1 MVRSTLCAGF
11 ALLIFT
17 QLSPA
22 VTLHAAAREP
32 EWPSPA
38 IIDPGFLL
46 EKGATVDFIFE
57 EERPFKSCHASTVVA
72 TANGDIL
79 CAFFAGSGEK
89 NPDVGIWMSRYSDGK
104 WGPVTLGVKVNE
116 TAHWN
121 PVLFRDG
128 ESGIHLFFKVGPEIP
143 YWQTYWIT
151 STDDGKTWSDAT
163 QLVDGDEGGRGPVKN
178 KPILLPDG
186 TWLAGASTELDGWK
200 PFFDR
205 SEDQGKTWTRT
216 EDIVIDRK
224 VLKGRGAIQPTMW
237 EWKPGHIR
245 ALFRTTSG
253 FLARSDSSDGGL
265 TWSELEPSGLPNNS
279 SGVDAVRVDDGRVFL
294 VYNPRGRR
302 GGRSPLNIAVSHD
315 NGETWKDFAS
325 LESQPSREFSYPAIV
340 KTADGISVS
349 YTWKRQRVR
358 AWQIPLKALEGI

>member
-1 MVRSTLCAGF
+1 MIRNIISATF
-11 ALLIFT
+11 ALLVIV

-22 VTLHAAAREP
+22 VTLRAVGQETTF
-32 EWPSPA
+32 PSPQ
-38 IIDPGFLL
+38 IIDPEFLL
-46 EKGATVDFIFE
+46 EKGATVDFIFG
-57 EERPFKSCHASTVVA
+57 EERPFRSCHASTVVE

-89 NPDVGIWMSRYSDGK
+89 NPDVGIWMSRYSGGN

-121 PVLFRDG
+121 PVLFRDAR
-128 ESGIHLFFKVGPEIP
+128 SGIHLFFKVGPEIP

-151 STDDGKTWSDAT
+151 STDDGRTWSEAT
-163 QLVDGDEGGRGPVKN
+163 ELVAGDKGGRGPVKN

-186 TWLAGASTELDGWK
+186 TWLAGASTELGGWD

-205 SEDQGKTWTRT
+205 STDLGKTWTRT
-216 EDIVIDRK
+216 EDIAIGRD

-237 EWKPGHIR
+237 EWKPGHVR
-245 ALFRTTSG
+245 AVFRTTSG
-253 FLARSDSSDGGL
+253 FLARSDSADGGL
-265 TWSELEPSGLPNNS
+265 TWSPLGQSGLPNNS

-294 VYNPRGRR
+294 VYNPTGRR

-315 NGETWKDFAS
+315 DGDTWKDFAS
-325 LESQPSREFSYPAIV
+325 LEFEPRREFSYPAIV
-340 KTADGISVS
+340 KTKDGISVS

-358 AWQIPLKALEGI
+358 AWQIPFTALEGI